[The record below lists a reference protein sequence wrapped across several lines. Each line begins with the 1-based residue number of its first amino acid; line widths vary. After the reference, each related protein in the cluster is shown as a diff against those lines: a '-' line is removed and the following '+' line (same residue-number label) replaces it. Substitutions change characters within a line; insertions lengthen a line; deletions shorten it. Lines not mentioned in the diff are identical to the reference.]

1 MVKICA
7 LTYINDVKDDDKND
21 TDLSS
26 YFNKYNYPL
35 HDFQK
40 WSIEATVKGHHT
52 LVCAPTGTGKSLCA
66 EFALEYFFNKGKK
79 TIYCSPIK
87 SLSNQKFYDFQQKF
101 PLISIGLITGDI
113 KINTAADVLI
123 MTTEILLNKLYQLK
137 GQTCANT
144 FDLDIDNELA
154 CVVFDELHMIGDK
167 DRGHVWE
174 NSILML
180 PPHIQIIGLSA
191 TLDNPEKFAFWL
203 ENCRPTTNSIVY
215 LAKKLVRPVPLT
227 HYTFITANSGIFKA
241 IKDKS
246 VHTEIK
252 GLIDKPFLLYDAN
265 GTFAEQNYLNMT
277 KMLKLFHANSVYI
290 SRTHVLNQVSKH
302 LVENDM
308 LPALC
313 FVFSIKQLEKC
324 ASEITYPLLEFDSK
338 VAYTIDYECEQILRK
353 LPNYK
358 EYLFL
363 PEYINL
369 VALLRKGVAT
379 HHSKMMPVLREI
391 VEILFSKGKIKMLF
405 CTTSVAIGLNL
416 PVRTCIFTDVWK
428 HDGSQMSILHGHEY
442 VQAAGRAGRLG
453 IDTVGHVIHLNN
465 LFGELGSI
473 SYKTMLKGAPQ
484 QLSSKFKISYNLLL
498 NLLSLPFYNEENGDV
513 SSLTKTNQFFK
524 GSLLQTDIDSEL
536 LFLNEKKDKIWEQ
549 REKAGTVLNLIKTP
563 VTVLDE
569 YIVLK
574 VKQTMSVN
582 KKKKEIDRFIT
593 TICSEYKTIEKDNIL
608 YNSFKQYSNEL
619 IAIQK
624 QIAATET
631 QMDTNI
637 DTVIQL
643 LVQSKFIELTAKA
656 TTESFKLL
664 EKGRIAAHIREVNC
678 IVFADII
685 AAGMFKTL
693 STKEMIGIF
702 SCFTNVKVSEDKK
715 ELFPSSKS
723 KVVTDCVTK
732 INELYIT
739 HSETEIEKNIDSGM
753 QFDIHFD
760 LIDCVM
766 DWTQCETE
774 PECKYLLQNLFAEKG
789 IFLGE
794 FVKAILK
801 INNISAELEKVA
813 ETMGDLE
820 MLQKLKEV
828 PLKTQKFVAT
838 NQSLYI

>member
-7 LTYINDVKDDDKND
+7 LTYNNDNNDDDKD
-21 TDLSS
+21 QIDLSS
-26 YFNKYNYPL
+26 YFNKYNHLL

-66 EFALEYFFNKGKK
+66 EFALEYFASKGKK

-101 PLISIGLITGDI
+101 PDISIGLITGDI
-113 KINTAADVLI
+113 KINTAATVLI

-137 GQTCANT
+137 SNKTEST
-144 FDLDIDNELA
+144 TSSFDLDIENELA

-180 PPHIQIIGLSA
+180 PPHIQMIGLSA
-191 TLDNPEKFAFWL
+191 TLDNPEKFAAWL
-203 ENCRPTTNSIVY
+203 ESCRDKENCRDKPFSKTVY

-227 HYTFITANSGIFKA
+227 HYTFITVNNGIYKA
-241 IKDKS
+241 IKDKT
-246 VHTEIK
+246 VHAEIK

-265 GTFAEQNYLNMT
+265 GTFAEQNYLNMN
-277 KMLKLFHANSVYI
+277 KMLKLFRDNSVHVT
-290 SRTHVLNQVSKH
+290 RHHVLTQLSKH
-302 LVENDM
+302 LVENEM

-313 FVFSIKQLEKC
+313 YVFSIKQLEKC
-324 ASEITYPLLEFDSK
+324 ASEMTYPLLEFDSK
-338 VAYTIDYECEQILRK
+338 VPYTIDYECEQILRK

-358 EYLFL
+358 EYLHL

-391 VEILFSKGKIKMLF
+391 VELLFARGKIKMLF

-428 HDGSQMSILHGHEY
+428 HDGDKLSVLQGHEY

-465 LFGELGSI
+465 LFGEIGSI
-473 SYKTMLKGAPQ
+473 SYKTMLQGKPQ
-484 QLSSKFKISYNLLL
+484 QLSSNFKISYNLLL
-498 NLLSLPFYNEENGDV
+498 NMISLEDKNNDF
-513 SSLTKTNQFFK
+513 SAFAKKSMLK
-524 GSLLQTDIDSEL
+524 TDIDSEL
-536 LFLNEKKDKIWEQ
+536 RNLIEKKDKIYEQ
-549 REKAGTVLNLIKTP
+549 REKTESVLKLIKTP
-563 VTVLDE
+563 VSVLDE
-569 YIVLK
+569 YKNLLLN
-574 VKQTMSVN
+574 QPSAVN
-582 KKKKEIDRFIT
+582 KKRKEIDSALA
-593 TICSEYKTIEKDNIL
+593 TIRDNYKTVDKDISL
-608 YNSFKQYSNEL
+608 YNSFRLHSEALAEVQKEIYDTEL
-619 IAIQK
+619 YF
-624 QIAATET
+624 
-631 QMDTNI
+631 DDNI
-637 DTVIQL
+637 KTVLQL
-643 LVQSKFIELTAKA
+643 LEKWRLIIN
-656 TTESFKLL
+656 TESVYTLL
-664 EKGRIAAHIREVNC
+664 EKGLIASHIREVNC
-678 IVFADII
+678 IAFADII
-685 AAGMFKTL
+685 ASGMFKQLT
-693 STKEMIGIF
+693 TKQMIGIF
-702 SCFTNVKVSEDKK
+702 SCFTNIKVSEDKREIK
-715 ELFPSSKS
+715 SESKD
-723 KVVTDCVTK
+723 KHVAECVAK
-732 INELYIT
+732 ISDLYT
-739 HSETEIEKNIDSGM
+739 LHQETELHQRVSSGI
-753 QFDIHFD
+753 QFDMHYD
-760 LIDCVM
+760 LIDWVM
-766 DWTQCETE
+766 EWLDCESE
-774 PECKYLLQNLFAEKG
+774 EQCKYLLQSLIAEKG

-828 PLKTQKFVAT
+828 PIKTQKFVAT

>member
-7 LTYINDVKDDDKND
+7 LTYINDVKDDDKDD

-26 YFNKYNYPL
+26 YFNKYKYPL

-66 EFALEYFFNKGKK
+66 EFALEYFWQKGKK

-203 ENCRPTTNSIVY
+203 ENCRPTSSIVY

-391 VEILFSKGKIKMLF
+391 VEILFAKGKIKMLF

-428 HDGSQMSILHGHEY
+428 HDGSQMSILQGHEY

-524 GSLLQTDIDSEL
+524 GSLLQTNIDSEL

-549 REKAGTVLNLIKTP
+549 REKAGTVLKLIKTP
-563 VTVLDE
+563 ITVLDE

-582 KKKKEIDRFIT
+582 KKKKEIDRSLT
-593 TICSEYKTIEKDNIL
+593 TILCEYKTIEKDNIL

-619 IAIQK
+619 IAVQK

-637 DTVIQL
+637 DTVIQM
-643 LVQSKFIELTAKA
+643 LVQLKFIELTAKA

-739 HSETEIEKNIDSGM
+739 HLETELEKNIDSGI

-766 DWTQCETE
+766 DWTQCESE